1 MLVMEPMEPM
11 ETEPMAGSFVAH
23 VRHLEGDAHLR
34 LQLRLHGDAKS
45 LVRPVGEKLD
55 KIRVRL
61 QLLAAK
67 LPCAAIKKQAQSSKK
82 KKKGNKQQQRSVMEN
97 VQAQKQVPVRF
108 YTAQGD
114 EIAGKSECIGDAF
127 TRITRLTIG
136 RDAYLVVRNHPLV
149 LSISVVDPIIAGL
162 PREPMAETEFCTPD
176 ECHWQ
181 WFRIDQ
187 HTGQE
192 QLCAT
197 TRRFTPHEKDDVD
210 RCFRIVCRAPA
221 QDVDAIIDISE
232 STACEIVTA
241 PARAGPDRS
250 VFRQRQTLAQ
260 QPRQPNSVRVMSYN
274 VLFDGYVTTLHAQT
288 NLFPYVKPEMLH
300 EMYRMQLV
308 FEELVESDSDVICL
322 QEMGE
327 NVFRTFFE
335 PMLRPLGFFGFYSN
349 KTGTTREGCAT
360 FVRSSCFDVV
370 EEQTLE
376 LSAAVKSSQDPV
388 MQAVLAQFPEIAKGI
403 EKIPS
408 VAQLTLLRCKQDQSR
423 LLLMANTHLFYRE
436 DSHLIRLLQTVAM
449 MSGIESIQSRVQ
461 EQQHSSVSV
470 VLCGDFNAFPGTAPI
485 KYLLDGGI
493 DSSHEHWQQA
503 TSFKWSRSAVST
515 GSPTKKPQAVLRGS
529 FVHHL
534 KLRSAYGIPE
544 FTNFAGTFVGTLDYI
559 LVDARRLKVQRV
571 FPLFSREDVSRE
583 VALPSSMFPSDHIS
597 LICDLEWL

>member
-1 MLVMEPMEPM
+1 MKPMEPM
-11 ETEPMAGSFVAH
+11 EIEPTAGSLVAH

-45 LVRPVGEKLD
+45 LVRPVDEKLD

-67 LPCAAIKKQAQSSKK
+67 LPGAVIKKQAQSCKK
-82 KKKGNKQQQRSVMEN
+82 KKKGNKQQQRSIMEN
-97 VQAQKQVPVRF
+97 VQAQKQMPVRF
-108 YTAQGD
+108 FTDQGD

-149 LSISVVDPIIAGL
+149 LSISVVDPVIAGL

-187 HTGQE
+187 ITGEE

-197 TRRFTPHEKDDVD
+197 TRRFTPHEKDDVGG
-210 RCFRIVCRAPA
+210 CFRIVCRAPL
-221 QDVDAIIDISE
+221 QDVDAVVDISE
-232 STACEIVTA
+232 STACEIVTT
-241 PARAGPDRS
+241 PVRAGPDRS
-250 VFRQRQTLAQ
+250 VFRPRQRLAQ
-260 QPRQPNSVRVMSYN
+260 QPRQPNSLRVMSYN

-300 EMYRMQLV
+300 GMYRMQLV
-308 FEELVESDSDVICL
+308 YEELAESDSDVICL

-335 PMLRPLGFFGFYSN
+335 PMLRPLGSYAFYSN
-349 KTGTTREGCAT
+349 KTGTTREGCAM
-360 FVRSSCFDVV
+360 FVRSSCFDIV

-376 LSAAVKSSQDPV
+376 LSAAIKSSQDPV
-388 MQAVLAQFPEIAKGI
+388 MQSILAQFPEIARGI

-408 VAQLTLLRCKQDQSR
+408 VAQLTLLRCKQDPSR
-423 LLLMANTHLFYRE
+423 LLMVANTHLFYRQ
-436 DSHLIRLLQTVAM
+436 DSHLIRLLQTVAI
-449 MSGIESIQSRVQ
+449 MSEIEAIQTRVQ
-461 EQQHSSVSV
+461 QHGLVSV

-485 KYLLDGGI
+485 KFLLDGGI
-493 DSSHEHWQQA
+493 DSSHEDWQQA
-503 TSFKWSRSAVST
+503 ASFKWSRSDVAT
-515 GSPTKKPQAVLRGS
+515 GSPNDRAKKQQSVLRGS

-534 KLRSAYGIPE
+534 KLLSAYGIPE

-559 LVDARRLKVQRV
+559 LVDAQRLKVKRV

-583 VALPSSMFPSDHIS
+583 VALPSSVFPSDHIS
-597 LICDLEWL
+597 LICDLEWI